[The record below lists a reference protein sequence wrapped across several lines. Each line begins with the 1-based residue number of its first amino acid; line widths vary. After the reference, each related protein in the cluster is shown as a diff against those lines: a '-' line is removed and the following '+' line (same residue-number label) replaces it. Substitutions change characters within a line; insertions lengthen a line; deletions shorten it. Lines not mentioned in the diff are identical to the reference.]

1 MAAKT
6 EVLRKI
12 YDNVNTGYGS
22 IEATL
27 RQARATDPTINRD
40 DVKRFLDRQE
50 VRQRKKPARCNSFIP
65 NGRLDQIQ
73 IDLADFGARAP
84 TRYGFVAIYS
94 FAKEAVVIPIKTK
107 TGDSPGPAL
116 QKALLTLG
124 VPTTI
129 VSDEG
134 GEFQAPAFKRVLTY
148 FSLQH
153 QTLRS
158 HPFFAERF
166 IRTLKDKTDVR
177 LRAQGRS
184 NWVSVLKP
192 VLDQYNNT
200 KHTTTGFT
208 PIEARDPQNED
219 AIVQSL
225 TSHSK
230 NNRKYPHIVVDDMVK
245 IMQKPGKYTEF
256 KSSFNRWSER
266 AYKVTNITYEQG
278 QAQYFL
284 EGYSEPGLGGHVRRP
299 LLRHE
304 LLRVEAVEKAP
315 RFRLFHKQP
324 LAA

>member
-12 YDNVNTGYGS
+12 YYNVNTGYGS

-50 VRQRKKPARCNSFIP
+50 VRQRKKPARYNSFIP

-73 IDLADFGARAP
+73 IDLADFGVRAP
-84 TRYGFVAIYS
+84 TRYGFVAIDS
-94 FAKEAVVIPIKTK
+94 FTKQATVVPIKDK
-107 TGDSPGPAL
+107 TGNSTGPAL
-116 QKALLTLG
+116 EQVLKVLG
-124 VPTTI
+124 LPNTI

-148 FSLQH
+148 YSLDH
-153 QTLRS
+153 LTLRT
-158 HPFFAERF
+158 PPIFVERF
-166 IRTLKDKTDVR
+166 IRTLKEKIDVR
-177 LRAQGRS
+177 LRALNRS
-184 NWVSVLKP
+184 SWTTVLKP
-192 VLDQYNNT
+192 VLDQYN
-200 KHTTTGFT
+200 TTMHSATGFT
-208 PIEARDPQNED
+208 PLQAREPENED
-219 AIVQSL
+219 AVSQSI
-225 TSHSK
+225 TSRAK
-230 NNRKYPHIVVDDMVK
+230 ENRKYPPIAIGDFVK
-245 IMQKPGKYTEF
+245 IIQKAGKYSEF
-256 KSSFNRWSER
+256 KVGFNHWSTR
-266 AYKVTNITYEQG
+266 AYKVVRIFYDQG
-278 QAQYFL
+278 QARYFL
-284 EGYSEPGLGGHVRRP
+284 EGYSEPGLGGHVRKP

>member
-6 EVLRKI
+6 EVLRKV
-12 YDNVNTGYGS
+12 YYNVNTGYGS

-50 VRQRKKPARCNSFIP
+50 VRQRKKPARYNSFIP

-84 TRYGFVAIYS
+84 TRYGFVAIDS
-94 FAKEAVVIPIKTK
+94 FTKEAVVIPIKTK
-107 TGDSPGPAL
+107 TGDSTGPAL

-166 IRTLKDKTDVR
+166 IRNLKDKTDVR
-177 LRAQGRS
+177 LRAQGRN

-219 AIVQSL
+219 AIIQSL